1 MMSEDKSQLKAYT
14 YAALSIVA
22 WSTIST
28 AFKLSLRALT
38 PMGLLLFSAVI
49 ATVFLGVVNLLSG
62 HKLTRREMWQHLRRS
77 LPAGMLNP
85 FAYYLILF
93 EAYSRLRAQEAQALN
108 YTWAIVLSM
117 FSVLMLGERFRWL
130 DLFALVMSLAGVVVI
145 STRGDFGTLQFD
157 DLTASLLAVFTSV
170 VWALYWIINRQDKRN
185 SALKLFFNFL
195 CGSLAI
201 GMFCLI
207 SGLPL
212 FLPNASVLAGVA
224 GGVYVGIFE
233 MGLTFLLWD
242 RALAHTTHTAT
253 ISNLIFFTPFVSLL
267 FISGVLHE
275 KIATAT
281 FVGLL
286 MIIVSNLIQK
296 SSPTSYQR
304 KG

>member
-1 MMSEDKSQLKAYT
+1 MNEAKSQFQAYL

-28 AFKLSLRALT
+28 AFKLSLRVLT
-38 PMGLLLFSAVI
+38 PLGLLLLSSVM
-49 ATVFLGVVNLLSG
+49 ATIFLGGVNLVSGQRLSR
-62 HKLTRREMWQHLRRS
+62 KQLLLNLRQS

-108 YTWAIVLSM
+108 YTWAIVLAL
-117 FSVLMLGERFRWL
+117 FSVLLMGERFRWL
-130 DLFALVMSLAGVVVI
+130 DIFALVMSLAGVVVI
-145 STRGDFGTLQFD
+145 STRGDFSTLRFD
-157 DLTASLLAVFTSV
+157 DLPASLLALFTSV
-170 VWALYWIINRQDKRN
+170 VWALYWIISRRDKRS

-195 CGSLAI
+195 CGALAI
-201 GMFCLI
+201 GGFAVV

-212 FLPNASVLAGVA
+212 FLPGASLLAGIA

-253 ISNLIFFTPFVSLL
+253 ISNLIFFTPFISLL

-286 MIIVSNLIQK
+286 MIVVSNLIQK
-296 SSPTSYQR
+296 SSPGSSQR
-304 KG
+304 KD